1 MALNYEETINHMWGI
16 IFNSEEDDWFSSHYS
31 EQLKKCDFHMEN
43 ENVNE
48 MTLKQI
54 KEYVDEIS
62 QYTRMREII
71 ESINKF
77 KEDFEKQHKLKES
90 YKKVNKKQSDKIKEL
105 KKEIAEKE
113 QLNQEK
119 KEFYENLA
127 DKAKE
132 ATSIIK
138 NQKHQ
143 IHQLEATIETI
154 KCLKEQVDAS
164 LKEENEELKKENE
177 KHKKELL
184 IASFDGYKAGCNY
197 NQSVQD
203 EVDFLNESGESAEL
217 IKEVFDESYE
227 GGLNLVY
234 NIETKDYSGEEEE
247 EEGHYAVC
255 ETCDKKLF
263 DDGQYS
269 SITSCTY
276 CDDCY
281 EKLDSDEKEEE
292 DEDEFEEPSKCMM
305 CDKKFCMYEAKYG
318 AQEEAYDKYFGSNKD
333 DGDLCEKCIVKV
345 E

>member
-1 MALNYEETINHMWGI
+1 MASEIRELLEDMTGVGGDKDYI
-16 IFNSEEDDWFSSHYS
+16 IK
-31 EQLKKCDFHMEN
+31 L
-43 ENVNE
+43 
-48 MTLKQI
+48 
-54 KEYVDEIS
+54 
-62 QYTRMREII
+62 
-71 ESINKF
+71 
-77 KEDFEKQHKLKES
+77 FEKQVRAKEA
-90 YKKVNKKQSDKIKEL
+90 YKKVNKKQSDKIKQQKKEIEKLKEEQYDNMEKLAKEEYLHLVGFKEFDNLIEAEQENKEL

-127 DKAKE
+127 GKAKE

-164 LKEENEELKKENE
+164 LKEENEKLKHTVYCLRQDTKRYSADEVQEYREEIEELKEEN
-177 KHKKELL
+177 KIELL
-184 IASFDGYKAGCNY
+184 RASFDGYKAGCNY
-197 NQSVQD
+197 KQSVQD
-203 EVDFLNESGESAEL
+203 EIDFLNESGESPEL

-263 DDGQYS
+263 SDGQYS

-281 EKLDSDEKEEE
+281 EKLDSDEKE
-292 DEDEFEEPSKCMM
+292 
-305 CDKKFCMYEAKYG
+305 
-318 AQEEAYDKYFGSNKD
+318 
-333 DGDLCEKCIVKV
+333 
-345 E
+345 